1 MYQEFDAQTI
11 PYMYLPVLP
20 LDPLPAL
27 SSTPKAKCNV
37 QQVRQSADFIPS
49 DRTTASSIKVLAG
62 EFDALSGP
70 PLTLHSDITGAKMI
84 FHSHSLLL

>member
-1 MYQEFDAQTI
+1 
-11 PYMYLPVLP
+11 MYLPVLP

-37 QQVRQSADFIPS
+37 QQVGQSADFMPS

-70 PLTLHSDITGAKMI
+70 TLTLHSDITGAKKKKFI
-84 FHSHSLLL
+84 PILALLYCCDLKIIAL